1 MKQLME
7 NWRKYQLGEIIQG
20 GVHDESKGTYTKTI
34 AAGVAPQRKKE
45 IQLYKDAIGQEYIR
59 GVAKVYNVTDNEDGS
74 VTIEMEHIL
83 PYSNSKG
90 AYGEAIREP
99 RYHALRCIAAGRNCV
114 DEYDK
119 LNDEEYEMALEFHKD
134 IKAAAKYFRTSGS
147 KMDDNP
153 GNYGFA
159 ERNGR
164 LELVFLDFGHG

>member
-1 MKQLME
+1 MKKLLTE
-7 NWRKYQLGEIIQG
+7 WRRYLNEIIQG

-83 PYSNSKG
+83 PYDNSKG
-90 AYGEAIREP
+90 AYGAAIREP
-99 RYHALRCIAAGRNCV
+99 RYQALRCKDGGKNCV
-114 DEYDK
+114 DERGK
-119 LNDEEYEMALEFHKD
+119 LNDEEYEMALGFHKD
-134 IKAAAKYFRTSGS
+134 IKSAAKYFRTPA
-147 KMDDNP
+147 KNLDDNP

-164 LELVFLDFGHG
+164 LELVFLDFGH

>member
-1 MKQLME
+1 MKQLLTE
-7 NWRKYQLGEIIQG
+7 WRKYLNEIIQG

-59 GVAKVYNVTDNEDGS
+59 GVSKVYNVTDNEDGS
-74 VTIEMEHIL
+74 VTVEMEHIL

-90 AYGEAIREP
+90 VYGDIGDA

-114 DEYDK
+114 DEYGK
-119 LNDEEYEMALEFHKD
+119 LNDEEYEMALGFHKD

>member
-1 MKQLME
+1 MKLLRE
-7 NWRKYQLGEIIQG
+7 YIRELLSEIIQG

-34 AAGVAPQRKKE
+34 AAGVVPDRKKE
-45 IQLYKDAIGQEYIR
+45 IQLYKDAIGQEIR
-59 GVAKVYNVTDNEDGS
+59 GVAKVYNVTNNEDGS

-83 PYSNSKG
+83 PYSNSQG

-99 RYHALRCIAAGRNCV
+99 RYQALRCIGAGKNCV
-114 DEYDK
+114 DEHHK
-119 LNDEEYEMALEFHKD
+119 LNDEEYEMALGFHKD
-134 IKAAAKYFRTSGS
+134 IKAAAKYFKTSGS
-147 KMDDNP
+147 KMDDNS

>member
-1 MKQLME
+1 MKPILE
-7 NWRKYQLGEIIQG
+7 NWKKYLNESEG

-59 GVAKVYNVTDNEDGS
+59 GVAKVYNVSDNEDGS
-74 VTIEMEHIL
+74 VTIEMEYIL

-90 AYGEAIREP
+90 AYGDVGEP
-99 RYHALRCIAAGRNCV
+99 RYQALRCKSAGRNCV

-119 LNDEEYEMALEFHKD
+119 LNDEEYEMALGFHKD
-134 IKAAAKYFRTSGS
+134 IKSAAKYFRVDGG
-147 KMDDNP
+147 KLDDNP

>member
-1 MKQLME
+1 VKLLLE
-7 NWRKYQLGEIIQG
+7 NWRKYLGEIIQG
-20 GVHDESKGTYTKTI
+20 GVHDPDRNTYTKTMPPSS
-34 AAGVAPQRKKE
+34 AGERKKE
-45 IQLYKDAIGQEYIR
+45 IQLYKDAIGKEIR
-59 GVAKVYNVTDNEDGS
+59 GVAKVYNVKDNEDGS
-74 VTIEMEHIL
+74 VTVEMEHIL
-83 PYSNSKG
+83 PYDNSKG

-99 RYHALRCIAAGRNCV
+99 RYQALRCIGTGRSCV
-114 DEYDK
+114 DERGK

-134 IKAAAKYFRTSGS
+134 IKSAAKYFRVSGS